1 MIEQTDLAGS
11 FALPGTSMSVNCMGH
26 GAMQSGNSLR
36 PCRLSKG

>member
-11 FALPGTSMSVNCMGH
+11 FTLPGTSMSVNRMGY